1 MIAIIDYGIGNLASI
16 RNMLRHI
23 GADAVLTDDPKV
35 VETSTALVLPGI
47 GAFDSCMQG
56 FRQSPVY
63 EAVELQ
69 VRDLRKPI
77 LGICV
82 GMQMMGRGSDEGKE
96 RGLNWIAADVRRLA
110 PDPSLHLK
118 IPHLGWSYVETN
130 SACPLFA
137 EKDDDRRFYFA
148 HSFHVVCDSQD
159 VVAASYDY
167 GSRITCSVWAN
178 NIFGVQFHPE
188 KSHSHGMRLF
198 ETFRQ
203 IAGEPS
209 TRPAYDAI

>member
-1 MIAIIDYGIGNLASI
+1 MIAIVDYGIGNLASI
-16 RNMLRHI
+16 RNMFRHI

-35 VETSTALVLPGI
+35 VEASTGLVLPGI
-47 GAFDSCMQG
+47 GAFDSCMNG
-56 FRQSPVY
+56 FRRSPAY

-69 VRDLRKPI
+69 VRELRKPI

-96 RGLNWIAADVRRLA
+96 RGLNWIAADVKRLA
-110 PDPSLHLK
+110 PDPSPNLK
-118 IPHLGWSYVETN
+118 VPHLGWSYIETN
-130 SACPLFA
+130 PACPLFDEESA
-137 EKDDDRRFYFA
+137 DRRFYFA
-148 HSFHVVCDSQD
+148 HSFHVVCDNPG
-159 VVAASYDY
+159 VVAASYNY
-167 GSRITCSVWAN
+167 GGSITCAVWADN
-178 NIFGVQFHPE
+178 VFGVQFHPE

-198 ETFRQ
+198 EAFMR